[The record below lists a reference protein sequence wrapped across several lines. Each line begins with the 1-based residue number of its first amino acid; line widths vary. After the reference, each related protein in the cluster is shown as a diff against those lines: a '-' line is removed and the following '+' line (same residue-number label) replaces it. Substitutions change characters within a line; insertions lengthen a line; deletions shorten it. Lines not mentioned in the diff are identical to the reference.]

1 MNILYWS
8 LFTVVVYCYAG
19 LPLIAV
25 INGLAKPRKV
35 KRTDFPPGLTIIVA
49 AYNEEQQIQHK
60 IDNTF
65 ASNYPS
71 EKIQLIIASDGSTDQ
86 TSSIVNYNTDPRIV
100 FLNLPRKG
108 KNATLNSAV
117 KHAAHEILVFT
128 DADVSID
135 ANALSQLASH
145 FSEADVGCVA
155 GNFQYIGA
163 GTDGESTHWNID
175 RWAKKRLS
183 RSGSITSATGALY
196 AIRKSLFRN
205 IPDGV
210 TDDFYISTLAS
221 RQKKRILF
229 DENAISFGNGV
240 NSTGDE
246 FTRKVRIAVAGL
258 KGVWHQRKVCNPMEF
273 GMFAVQLFT
282 HKVARRLGAIP
293 IIIQFFVLSAIANT
307 SPVYM
312 ALFVLQL
319 VFHLLALT
327 GFLLR
332 NRKAGQCKIFALP
345 YFIDMVLWSGL
356 VALYHLILSTR
367 MDLWVPDRNT

>member
-1 MNILYWS
+1 M
-8 LFTVVVYCYAG
+8 
-19 LPLIAV
+19 PL
-25 INGLAKPRKV
+25 
-35 KRTDFPPGLTIIVA
+35 
-49 AYNEEQQIQHK
+49 E
-60 IDNTF
+60 
-65 ASNYPS
+65 
-71 EKIQLIIASDGSTDQ
+71 
-86 TSSIVNYNTDPRIV
+86 
-100 FLNLPRKG
+100 
-108 KNATLNSAV
+108 
-117 KHAAHEILVFT
+117 
-128 DADVSID
+128 
-135 ANALSQLASH
+135 SH
-145 FSEADVGCVA
+145 C
-155 GNFQYIGA
+155 
-163 GTDGESTHWNID
+163 
-175 RWAKKRLS
+175 
-183 RSGSITSATGALY
+183 
-196 AIRKSLFRN
+196 
-205 IPDGV
+205 
-210 TDDFYISTLAS
+210 
-221 RQKKRILF
+221 
-229 DENAISFGNGV
+229 
-240 NSTGDE
+240 E